1 MFDIA
6 HWQAATL
13 DNINLAPSLQPG
25 QQVVN
30 EENSDIIDTVIKKGI
45 NLTNEKMGFYDGAV
59 WRAVISA
66 DGTFNFRNQT
76 NSAYFSFD
84 GTNFEF
90 DGKIHGRHGTT
101 ISDADFD
108 ANPNFTTG
116 FRIKAGAQGTTADP
130 NIFGAYIK
138 GSTIEADGFSIVDK
152 VSGNKVQ
159 MNGNG
164 LYFKKADNTI
174 LKYVQRT
181 NVFRNHSN
189 NTPITLL
196 NVQSTPEILMSPATM
211 PVFKTSYL
219 NQDQTFQFNIVN
231 VDDKINTDG
240 TYTFTPRA
248 QLQLS
253 SNIFNDDMTGE
264 FIDQTASTKYS
275 AAYQTTTALSQF
287 TGNFTIQS
295 IRPSGTANV
304 YYYRKCTV
312 TLETSSD
319 GVNFTTKGSPLVKTF
334 GATTSSITDSI
345 TYTGTIGVN
354 AYIRMKFVYADV
366 DGTTFT
372 TGATGYYDYK
382 SVSTTLQSNF
392 TVSGT
397 SWDIGS
403 STCSGSGDS
412 GKSYSAT
419 RLNVSTG
426 ANTFSGACNYS
437 NSANWVSGT
446 ATYYGNTNATNSEIF
461 AAQYP
466 GYEITSSSSTIAS
479 SSGAIGGTL
488 LVSDN
493 RARYSQAIGS
503 FSRTAT
509 GNGSFQATISVNVT
523 GRKWIPY
530 TSGTNIQN
538 SGTGFSMTAT
548 ASAALVLAEGTLNIL
563 VVE

>member
-1 MFDIA
+1 MFNIA

-30 EENSDIIDTVIKKGI
+30 EENSDIIDTVIKKGL

-108 ANPNFTTG
+108 ANPNFTAG
-116 FRIKAGAQGTTADP
+116 FRIKAGAQATTADP

-159 MNGNG
+159 MNSNG
-164 LYFKKADNTI
+164 LYFKKANNTI

-231 VDDKINTDG
+231 VDDKISTDG

-253 SNIFNDDMTGE
+253 SNIFNDEIGGE
-264 FIDQTASTKYS
+264 FTDQTTATNYS
-275 AAYQTTTALSQF
+275 ATYQSTTALSQF
-287 TGNFTIQS
+287 TANFTIQS
-295 IRPSGTANV
+295 VRPSGTANV

-312 TLETSSD
+312 TLEASID
-319 GVNFTTKGSPLVKTF
+319 GVNFSTLGSPLVKSF
-334 GATTSSITDSI
+334 GASTASLTDSI
-345 TYTGTIGVN
+345 TYTGMIASNT
-354 AYIRMKFVYADV
+354 YIRIKFVYADTN
-366 DGTTFT
+366 GTTFT
-372 TGATGYYDYK
+372 TGSTGYYDYQTN
-382 SVSTTLQSNF
+382 SDSYISSW
-392 TVSGT
+392 SGT
-397 SWDIGS
+397 WPYYAIIEEYANSVDGSNWNANNLIPNGYELYSSLATVTSWSANGTGVTS
-403 STCSGSGDS
+403 VTKSGS
-412 GKSYSAT
+412 
-419 RLNVSTG
+419 
-426 ANTFSGACNYS
+426 NTAGYVKFNNPSKNPSPTSC
-437 NSANWVSGT
+437 T
-446 ATYYGNTNATNSEIF
+446 ATVAV
-461 AAQYP
+461 
-466 GYEITSSSSTIAS
+466 EITS
-479 SSGAIGGTL
+479 
-488 LVSDN
+488 
-493 RARYSQAIGS
+493 
-503 FSRTAT
+503 
-509 GNGSFQATISVNVT
+509 
-523 GRKWIPY
+523 RKWISY
-530 TSGTNIQN
+530 ASGTDIQN
-538 SGTGFSMTAT
+538 SGFGFSITAT
-548 ASAALVLAEGTLNIL
+548 ASEALVLAEGTLNIL